1 MTFKEGQSWMNPE
14 GLTMSIVRI
23 SNGWIHYQTADN
35 EFGKST
41 VKSMQDWLEMG
52 AIEEIKQ

>member
-1 MTFKEGQSWMNPE
+1 MNPE

-23 SNGWIHYQTADN
+23 SNGWVHYQTADN

-41 VKSMQDWLEMG
+41 VKRMQDWLDMG